1 MSFLRS
7 AWAESVLAKVMAAQS
22 GVTTRLQSRKARE
35 MASRHGKEVKR
46 KTKDKLV
53 DIEEENCI
61 GAQYSR
67 RSFPLQHENDHCFI
81 EIKKT
86 SKTESFAKQ
95 KRTLSV
101 IGENTEKGQNAGQ
114 KSLQQQR
121 VISKKKSG
129 NSKYRQ
135 VKDDLLLVDDLELF
149 KASHDATS
157 VFPMDTEVYASVDNS
172 MMDVSRGVPYDV
184 DDIDFDPNCLTTT
197 VYSQDIIKYMMV
209 SRSSCVIIKYMM
221 VSRSSCVIIKY
232 MMVSRSCCVIIKYMM
247 VSRSSCVIIKYMMV
261 SRSSCVIIKYM
272 MVSRSSCVIIKYMMV
287 SRSCCVIIKYM
298 MVSRS
303 SCVIIKYMMV
313 SRSSCVIIKYMMVSR
328 SCCVIIKYMMVSRSS
343 CVIIKYM
350 MVSRSS
356 CVIIKYMMVSR
367 SSCVIIKYMMVSRSS
382 CVIIKYMMVSRS
394 SCVIIKYMMVSR
406 SSCVIIKYMMV
417 SRSSCVIIKYMMV
430 SRSSC
435 VIIKYMMVSRSS
447 CVIIKYMMVSRS
459 SCVIIKYMMVSRSSC
474 VIIKYMMVSRSSCVI
489 IKYMMVSRSSCVII
503 KYMMVSRSSCVI
515 IKYMMVSRSSCVI
528 IKYMMVSRSSCVII
542 KYMMVSRSSCVIIKY
557 MMVSRS
563 SCVII
568 KYMMTTKTSLS
579 SQNIQYLESRK
590 FLKPD
595 FLNNS
600 PSITTKMR
608 GVLMDWLLQVQ
619 NHEELKDETLH
630 LCVDLIDRFLSVVNV
645 EMPKLQLVSTLCYLT
660 DNTFVKS
667 EVLLYERLI
676 LSTLKFDL
684 SKPVCVTFL
693 DRFLQ
698 AHNHPIEVEYL
709 AKYLLDLTI
718 TSAHLMPILPSL
730 KAAAALYL
738 SRLLLLDRVPVWTR
752 NLHYYTSY
760 SQESLMDMVTE
771 MVNLL
776 LKVRASKNQGAKNKY
791 NTEHYKFISTINR
804 VADVEWSLL
813 SQFGDARDAI
823 Q

>member
-1 MSFLRS
+1 
-7 AWAESVLAKVMAAQS
+7 MAAQS

-67 RSFPLQHENDHCFI
+67 RSFPLQHVNDHCFK

-86 SKTESFAKQ
+86 SKTESSAKQ

-121 VISKKKSG
+121 VISKIKSG

-157 VFPMDTEVYASVDNS
+157 VFPMDTEVYASVDTS

-184 DDIDFDPNCLTTT
+184 DDIDFDPNCLKTT
-197 VYSQDIIKYMMV
+197 VYSQDIIKYMM
-209 SRSSCVIIKYMM
+209 
-221 VSRSSCVIIKY
+221 
-232 MMVSRSCCVIIKYMM
+232 
-247 VSRSSCVIIKYMMV
+247 
-261 SRSSCVIIKYM
+261 
-272 MVSRSSCVIIKYMMV
+272 
-287 SRSCCVIIKYM
+287 
-298 MVSRS
+298 
-303 SCVIIKYMMV
+303 
-313 SRSSCVIIKYMMVSR
+313 
-328 SCCVIIKYMMVSRSS
+328 
-343 CVIIKYM
+343 
-350 MVSRSS
+350 
-356 CVIIKYMMVSR
+356 
-367 SSCVIIKYMMVSRSS
+367 
-382 CVIIKYMMVSRS
+382 
-394 SCVIIKYMMVSR
+394 
-406 SSCVIIKYMMV
+406 
-417 SRSSCVIIKYMMV
+417 
-430 SRSSC
+430 
-435 VIIKYMMVSRSS
+435 
-447 CVIIKYMMVSRS
+447 
-459 SCVIIKYMMVSRSSC
+459 
-474 VIIKYMMVSRSSCVI
+474 
-489 IKYMMVSRSSCVII
+489 
-503 KYMMVSRSSCVI
+503 
-515 IKYMMVSRSSCVI
+515 
-528 IKYMMVSRSSCVII
+528 
-542 KYMMVSRSSCVIIKY
+542 
-557 MMVSRS
+557 
-563 SCVII
+563 
-568 KYMMTTKTSLS
+568 
-579 SQNIQYLESRK
+579 YLESRNV
-590 FLKPD
+590 LKPD

-645 EMPKLQLVSTLCYLT
+645 EMPKLQLVGISCLLIASKFIERFSPEVSTLCYLT